1 MIIEKGLRFIKD
13 LGKIICS
20 DALRKQ
26 TTVFPNHVHIDQAM
40 RWLSKA
46 QDSTRDDG
54 VSEGYHLYRGWL
66 PSYPETTGYIIET
79 FFDYYHLTGDEKA
92 RARAIRMADWL
103 ISIQS
108 DDGSLPDSYFKRK
121 MVFDTGQVIFG
132 LVRCH
137 QETGYSQYLASA
149 ERAGKWLVQV
159 QENDGTWRRY
169 AVNGIPHTYYARV
182 AWSLLK
188 LHSLMGD
195 ACYISS
201 AKKNIAW
208 AIKQQNTRGW
218 FDHASFNVKNHK
230 HPFTHTIAYTLRGI
244 LESGLYLKEDIYRN
258 VVKKTIDHFLEVL
271 PEDGHIPGTYSENW
285 EGDFSFSCLTGNAQ
299 LAIVLLRLYEGIKDQ
314 KYRDAANRINHYL
327 KSKQELPGGDDNV
340 YGAIAGSF
348 PIWGKYMHFVYPN
361 WATKFFVDSLI
372 LETKIS
378 KE

>member
-1 MIIEKGLRFIKD
+1 M
-13 LGKIICS
+13 
-20 DALRKQ
+20 RKQ
-26 TTVFPNHVHIDQAM
+26 TTVFPNPVHIDQAI

-46 QDSTRDDG
+46 QDRTRDDG
-54 VSEGYHLYRGWL
+54 VSEGYHLYHGWL

-108 DDGSLPDSYFKRK
+108 KDGSLPDSYFKRK

-132 LVRCH
+132 LARCY

-149 ERAGKWLVQV
+149 ERAGQWLVQV
-159 QENDGTWRRY
+159 QESDGTWRRY
-169 AVNGIPHTYYARV
+169 AVNGIPHTYYSRV
-182 AWSLLK
+182 AWSLLI
-188 LHSLMGD
+188 LHHLTGD
-195 ACYISS
+195 ACYINS
-201 AKKNIAW
+201 ARQNIEW
-208 AIKQQNTRGW
+208 AIKQQNTKGW
-218 FDHASFNVKNHK
+218 FNHASFSIKNHK

-244 LESGLYLKEDIYRN
+244 LESGLYLKEEIYGN
-258 VVKKTIDHFLEVL
+258 VVKKAIDHFLEVL
-271 PEDGHIPGTYSENW
+271 PEDGRIPGRYSENW

-299 LAIVLLRLYEGIKDQ
+299 LAIVLLRLFEAVKDQ

-327 KSKQELPGGDDNV
+327 KGKQGLQGGDDSAQ
-340 YGAIAGSF
+340 GAIAGSS

-361 WATKFFVDSLI
+361 WATKFFIDSLI
-372 LETKIS
+372 LETKVS